1 MKKLFFILCLTT
13 FSTQAW
19 FWNSHQKPTQEP
31 STKIQQ
37 DLLEELTAPEMGED
51 GLQKQFTP
59 RHYSEVADTYDE
71 PTIKE
76 ILDNCP
82 QDLLTIINSLEYL
95 AGQPLPAWH
104 PMRKAII
111 NKVLL
116 VGPPG
121 SGKSSLSLVIAL
133 KCRRPYIFISA
144 SSLANEYKNSS
155 VRIINELFLP
165 LINAQRPVVIILD
178 EITAFTNRFNNKN
191 DSDPGAVEHLWFMLD
206 RCENNPNI
214 LIVGTANSTDK
225 IPDTIKDRF
234 SGAQFYIPHPDTNAR
249 LRLLNQHVKKFMT
262 GNTDILARIAQET
275 DEYSLREIMMVVKLA
290 KNKSFAKQ
298 IKNAMHTNEL
308 HITNQNLE
316 SALESI
322 VADHNNRM
330 YEKKKEYY
338 KQVWDVVSPHMI
350 PILSVAIST
359 WFQFYTHK
367 KNMQMQEQH
376 HEDNMAM
383 AREHF
388 WMQAEQGE
396 IHYEEQ
402 KEINEMHHQESMSQ
416 SNKHHK
422 ENLDQSNWWSF
433 AGWGTTATGIG
444 VGLAIPIIGV
454 PATIIAGVS
463 VAAGV
468 VAGKE
473 YITKKDVDGICYCVK
488 YFAKKNLMRYFAE
501 NFIKKETH

>member
-19 FWNSHQKPTQEP
+19 FGSSNKKTTQEP

-37 DLLEELTAPEMGED
+37 DLLEELTAPELGED

-95 AGQPLPAWH
+95 AGQPLPTWH

-298 IKNAMHTNEL
+298 IKNSMHTNEL

-322 VADHNNRM
+322 VADHDNRM
-330 YEKKKEYY
+330 YEKKKEHY

-359 WFQFYTHK
+359 WFQFYSHK
-367 KNMQMQEQH
+367 KNMQIQEEHHRENIWMQAQNHSEQMEVNEKH

-383 AREHF
+383 NREHF
-388 WMQAEQGE
+388 WMQTEQGE

-402 KEINEMHHQESMSQ
+402 KIIGEI
-416 SNKHHK
+416 HHK
-422 ENLDQSNWWSF
+422 ENYKQNCAWQ
-433 AGWGTTATGIG
+433 AVTWGTTVAVTASGIAATATGYAYVVAVGAATGG
-444 VGLAIPIIGV
+444 VGLA
-454 PATIIAGVS
+454 AGGLLYV
-463 VAAGV
+463 GW
-468 VAGKE
+468 K
-473 YITKKDVDGICYCVK
+473 CYCK
-488 YFAKKNLMRYFAE
+488 S
-501 NFIKKETH
+501 